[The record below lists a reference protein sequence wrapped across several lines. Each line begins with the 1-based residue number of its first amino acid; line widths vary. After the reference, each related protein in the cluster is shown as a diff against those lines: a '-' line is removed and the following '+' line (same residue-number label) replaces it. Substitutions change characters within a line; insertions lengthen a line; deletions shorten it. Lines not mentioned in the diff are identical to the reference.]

1 MRYEFDYSRLKGRI
15 KEKYNSQ
22 SNFVKDLKMSEQVF
36 SKRINNQVQFDS
48 SEIKKMAELLEIS
61 DDEISEYFFKEKVE
75 KTQH

>member
-1 MRYEFDYSRLKGRI
+1 MKYQFDYSKLKGRI

-22 SNFVKDLKMSEQVF
+22 SKFTKELGMSEQVF

-48 SEIKKMAELLEIS
+48 SEIKAIARLLEIR

-75 KTQH
+75 KTQ